1 MTKKRAKQER
11 SRETERRLIG
21 AAIEMLRSGGL
32 EACTIPAVAEAAGYA
47 TGTIYRRFPDKAALM
62 ESVCDSIL
70 DGLAATDRPCEIVTC
85 DDRITSFINQMV
97 SRLIEGILLEP
108 QLYLALQQFVRAHP
122 DANYRARF
130 AARTEGYRDR
140 LAAMLAAHPAMAH
153 HADPVEVARFAVMT
167 CAATLQAAL
176 LTPDRLP
183 RFEEGA
189 LRDHL
194 ISMLTRFLAAD

>member
-1 MTKKRAKQER
+1 MTSQRPQQER
-11 SRETERRLIG
+11 SRKTERRLIG
-21 AAIEMLRSGGL
+21 AAIELLRSGGL

-70 DGLAATDRPCEIVTC
+70 DGLTASARPCEIVTRA
-85 DDRITSFINQMV
+85 DGITSFIEQMV
-97 SRLIEGILLEP
+97 SRLIEGIRLEP
-108 QLYLALQQFVRAHP
+108 QLYVALQHFVRTHP
-122 DANYRARF
+122 DADFRARF
-130 AARTEGYRDR
+130 AAGTEGYRDR
-140 LAAMLAAHPAMAH
+140 LAAKLAAHPAMAH

-189 LRDHL
+189 LRGHL

>member
-1 MTKKRAKQER
+1 MTSRRPQQER

-21 AAIEMLRSGGL
+21 AAIELLRSGGL

-70 DGLAATDRPCEIVTC
+70 DGLAATARPCEIVTRA
-85 DDRITSFINQMV
+85 DTITSFIDQMV
-97 SRLIEGILLEP
+97 WRLIEGIRLEP
-108 QLYLALQQFVRAHP
+108 QLYFALQQFVRVHP
-122 DANYRARF
+122 DANFRARF
-130 AARTEGYRDR
+130 AAGTEGYRDR
-140 LAAMLAAHPAMAH
+140 LATKLAAHPAMAH
-153 HADPVEVARFAVMT
+153 HADPAVVARFAVMT

-176 LTPDRLP
+176 LTPDRAP
-183 RFEEGA
+183 RFEENV

-194 ISMLTRFLAAD
+194 VSMLTRFLAAD